1 MINDPQLQM
10 DMCDS
15 VAHQGNLY
23 GDTPLHAACYHGKLE
38 CVKRLLHASGTY
50 SLVKVRLCSLLIE
63 HRCPLDGNLSLTC
76 LCNF

>member
-1 MINDPQLQM
+1 M

-50 SLVKVRLCSLLIE
+50 SLVKVRFSLLNFRAYLMPTF
-63 HRCPLDGNLSLTC
+63 HCNTLMQVLS
-76 LCNF
+76 